1 MIGTGILDDLD
12 QGGTPF
18 IEYTPDP
25 IDEYTVV
32 VLDPKDWQEVHDY
45 IINENEID
53 GIPNRKVECADDRN
67 YCIKTSVYM
76 MSVEEANLLKTHPK
90 VEEVELNQ
98 DKYPQPMSSDEL
110 VFETKG
116 SDPQRWNKNV
126 AHLKPRWHS
135 GFGST
140 YAPTTHTNGVRCNW
154 SHKFINT
161 TDSTPFRGSGIS
173 DTEISN
179 SDMPFYLT
187 GRNVDAISMDGGV
200 SVLHPD
206 FIAPDG
212 TYRVRDIILDGPY
225 KVDPEFFDADPTNR
239 LETITIDGVNIGTRA
254 KESVAR
260 MWWENTGTSYRSS
273 KFASIGTKSI
283 SSSYTRVHAHSKNGT
298 NSIGS
303 GHGTACASQIGGKWH
318 GLAIDCNIWNA
329 RILVSGS
336 GLVSTST
343 YIDIVSIWHS
353 AKKIAFDDPDP
364 TILNMSFSASLYA
377 TNTNGTTYTNR
388 YRGTTMTWTGNGSS
402 VNVPANS
409 GPSRPNFQVI
419 AKKSSSNWSWFYG
432 TGKFFW
438 INSSTSSSVESAI
451 SNGVICVSSAGNINQ
466 KFSTSN
472 DMDYNN
478 YYYGPV
484 SWGSG
489 GYSTSYYWYIN
500 RVGGVQKGFSGD
512 HERLKGTIRV
522 GALDCA
528 VEPPCEKQGV
538 SAYKIRKTS
547 YSSNG
552 PMITIWAP
560 AQSTLAAG
568 YANYELLQRE
578 DDTNYYDY
586 WFSGTSAATPNT
598 TSLICLYLQT
608 NRLASQSDVAN
619 WLDTTASKAIAVSDP
634 YPSEG
639 STSSDDLANYY
650 WGATALS
657 TSHDVATAVGDS
669 YNRRGCGNL
678 RGATNKVLYNPFV
691 NGTATDRPEVDVIKA
706 SGISISQS

>member
-1 MIGTGILDDLD
+1 MISTEILDNLPP
-12 QGGTPF
+12 GGNTV
-18 IEYTPDP
+18 IKYTPDP
-25 IDEYTVV
+25 IDEYTVI

-53 GIPNRKVECADDRN
+53 GIPNRKVECVDDRN

-76 MSVEEANLLKTHPK
+76 MSVEEVNLLKTHPK

-98 DKYPQPMSSDEL
+98 DKYPQPGTFDEL

-116 SDPQRWNKNV
+116 SDPQRWGKNV
-126 AHLKPRWHS
+126 AYHKPRWKS
-135 GFGST
+135 IFGTT

-173 DTEISN
+173 DTETSN

-187 GRNVDAISMDGGV
+187 GRNVDAIAMDSGV
-200 SVLHPD
+200 SVLHPE

-239 LETITIDGVNIGTRA
+239 LETVTIDGVNIGTRA

-260 MWWENTGTSYRSS
+260 AWWGNTGTSYRSS
-273 KFASIGTKSI
+273 KFSGLGTKSI
-283 SSSYTRVHAHSKNGT
+283 SSNYTRVQAHSKNGT
-298 NSIGS
+298 NNIDS
-303 GHGTACASQIGGKWH
+303 GHGTAVASQIGGKWH
-318 GLAIDCNIWNA
+318 GLAINCNIWNA
-329 RILVSGS
+329 RVFEVLAA
-336 GLVSTST
+336 ST
-343 YIDIVSIWHS
+343 YIDIVSIWHN
-353 AKKIAFDDPDP
+353 AKKIASDDPDP
-364 TILNMSFSASLYA
+364 TILNMSFGS
-377 TNTNGTTYTNR
+377 TNMAGNSNGTTYLNY
-388 YRGTTMTWTGNGSS
+388 YRGSNIYWTGNGSTS
-402 VNVPANS
+402 TSPANS
-409 GPSRPNFQVI
+409 GPAIPNYELVVKRTSSYFSRP
-419 AKKSSSNWSWFYG
+419 SG
-432 TGKFFW
+432 TGKFSYT
-438 INSSTSSSVESAI
+438 ISTDSSAVESAI
-451 SNGVICVSSAGNINQ
+451 SNGVICVTSAGNVNQ
-466 KFSTSN
+466 KLSTSN
-472 DMDYNN
+472 DMDFNN
-478 YYYGPV
+478 FYYGPTALV
-484 SWGSG
+484 QNASYWW
-489 GYSTSYYWYIN
+489 STN
-500 RVGGVQKGFSGD
+500 RVGGVSKGFSGD

-528 VEPPCEKQGV
+528 VEPTCEKQGV

-560 AQSTLAAG
+560 AESTLAAG
-568 YANYELLQRE
+568 YADYEDHARE
-578 DDTNYYDY
+578 DDSNYHDT
-586 WFSGTSAATPNT
+586 WFGGTSSAAPNT

-608 NRLASQSDVAN
+608 NRSASQSDVVN
-619 WLDTTASKAIAVSDP
+619 WLDTTASKAIAMSDP

-650 WGATALS
+650 WGATATS
-657 TSHDVATAVGDS
+657 TSHDYPTNVGDS